1 MERFG
6 MNQDATSELKVN
18 LNFEKTEISFYLSST
33 EMPLPPVDTEHCQNL
48 ESKDLKFG
56 KRLIIVQ
63 VPFVEFF
70 SARENIYCSILAYFP

>member
-6 MNQDATSELKVN
+6 MNQDAASELKIN
-18 LNFEKTEISFYLSST
+18 LNFEKTEISFYLSGT

-56 KRLIIVQ
+56 KR
-63 VPFVEFF
+63 
-70 SARENIYCSILAYFP
+70 